1 MNQPI
6 SYKKLTIKEGEDAFK
21 LDQLIE
27 KCRQAMGENF
37 LAMGWTFKK
46 IRDGKHFAALLGGD
60 YPNPT
65 FEAYIATKRF
75 SRATVYSWIRIYE
88 LFVEKFKVDKQRLI
102 EAGWASL
109 HYLLPIVD
117 DKNYDE
123 WLTKA
128 EALSLSDVRAE
139 IKAIKSNRLEED
151 EKDPI
156 VELVDNLTKVIT
168 IEFST
173 DENRTKLA
181 IQKVISK
188 WLSKHKFY
196 EQNR

>member
-1 MNQPI
+1 MI
-6 SYKKLTIKEGEDAFK
+6 KKGEDAFK
-21 LDQLIE
+21 LDQLVE

-37 LAMGWTFKK
+37 LAMGWAFKE
-46 IRDGKHFAALLGGD
+46 IRDKKYFSALLGGD

-102 EAGWASL
+102 DAGWASL

-128 EALSLSDVRAE
+128 EALSLSDVRNE
-139 IKAIKSNRLEED
+139 IKAIKSNRLEEE

-156 VELVDNLTKVIT
+156 VELVDNLVKAIT

-173 DENRTKLA
+173 DKDRTKLA
-181 IQKVISK
+181 VQKVISK

-196 EQNR
+196 ERGGK